1 MNESFIQNNQ
11 SIYSISNQNINISND
26 NQFILEWSLTNLSTK
41 NTSQQI
47 YYFFNHYVNT
57 LLKNPYKRVLLSL
70 YIIILIFG
78 TFINLLLIYT
88 IKKLRNPKSLA
99 NRRMLLIRVL
109 CDLALAWFGV
119 PYTAYT
125 AVYKNWLLGNIMC
138 KISAFLIYFIV
149 ALNNFLLVAIC
160 LNRSVGISQNGKHLT
175 DPTVSVPC
183 RVKCLL
189 VAAGLLALIIAF
201 PGGIVSEQ
209 VQIKLPETMKIYF
222 DLNTDISEMIPMIC
236 MDSWSREAQLAYD
249 VILIVAIYVLPL
261 IVVCLSQHVVT
272 VHLKQSQRLLML
284 SGYRNTTAW
293 TRRRQRLTRL
303 CVLMAA
309 LFVLSWSP
317 NHVCNLL
324 TKTFHI
330 NYPVTE
336 ILLDYSMCLAMSN
349 AVTGP
354 LLLIATCS
362 NYHRYIFRFFYR
374 SSMTSH
380 STTSYSMPANSIHS
394 STGIGLPIETFPT
407 IHNRVRKQKLKITAD
422 SCTLEMVGNEC
433 DSN

>member
-1 MNESFIQNNQ
+1 MNESHVQYNQTLLRMYEQNMSATNEIQL
-11 SIYSISNQNINISND
+11 
-26 NQFILEWSLTNLSTK
+26 ILELTLSNLSTI
-41 NTSQQI
+41 NTSRQI
-47 YYFFNHYVNT
+47 YYFFEDYVNT
-57 LLKNPYKRVLLSL
+57 LKNPYKRILLVL
-70 YIIILIFG
+70 YILILVFG
-78 TFINLLLIYT
+78 TLINLLLIHT
-88 IKKLRNPKSLA
+88 IRKLRNPKSLA
-99 NRRMLLIRVL
+99 NRRMLIIRVL

-125 AVYKNWLLGNIMC
+125 AVYKNWLLGNVMC
-138 KISAFLIYFIV
+138 KISAFLMYFIV

-175 DPTVSVPC
+175 DSTVSVPC

-189 VAAGLLALIIAF
+189 VAAGLLALVIAF

-209 VQIKLPETMKIYF
+209 VQIQLPETVKIYS
-222 DLNTDISEMIPMIC
+222 DLYSDISDMIPKIC
-236 MDSWSREAQLAYD
+236 KDSWSREAQLAYD
-249 VILIVAIYVLPL
+249 VILIVAIYVIPL

-284 SGYRNTTAW
+284 SGHRNTTAW

-317 NHVCNLL
+317 NHVLNLL

-330 NYPVTE
+330 NDPITE
-336 ILLDYSMCLAMSN
+336 ILLDSSMCLALSN

-354 LLLIATCS
+354 LLLITTCS
-362 NYHRYIFRFFYR
+362 NYHRYVFRFFYR
-374 SSMTSH
+374 PSVTSH
-380 STTSYSMPANSIHS
+380 STQSYSMPANSMRS
-394 STGIGLPIETFPT
+394 STGIGLPVETFPV
-407 IHNRVRKQKLKITAD
+407 ISNRIGETNLKIVKNPR
-422 SCTLEMVGNEC
+422 TLEIVGDEC
-433 DSN
+433 DSS